1 MKTFKHFYEGHLPY
15 GENPFSALNG
25 KQLVFFDTE
34 TTGLSPGN
42 SQVTE
47 IAAVIINGDTL
58 EEEGEYHVHIRLD
71 DNTLQKIEDEKDS
84 KKKFTVKKILDM
96 TNYYNSKATA
106 NEAEAIHWLREFIP
120 QDAILVAHNA
130 SFDLK
135 MVNTRARV
143 NGVPPIDHFSKVL
156 DTMMMSRQ
164 FFLPASQE
172 LEAEGDEEA
181 KRHLDVLTKKW
192 NWKKTKRA
200 ILSSRLGD
208 LAKALKQDLTDWHQA
223 LADVRGT
230 IEIFKK
236 FKEFFDKH
244 YNKGFQDRPDF
255 KRRYARTLGKTK
267 WQMQ

>member
-1 MKTFKHFYEGHLPY
+1 VQTFKYFCEGHLPY
-15 GENPFSALNG
+15 GGNPFDTISG
-25 KQLVFFDTE
+25 RTLVFFDTE

-47 IAAVIINGDTL
+47 IAALIINGDTL
-58 EEEGEYHVHIRLD
+58 TEEGEFHVHIKLD
-71 DNTLQKIEDEKDS
+71 DDTLQKIEDEKDS
-84 KKKFTVKKILDM
+84 KRKFTVAKILDM

-106 NEAEAIHWLREFIP
+106 SEGEAIQGLSEFIP
-120 QDAILVAHNA
+120 QDAILIAHNA

-135 MVNTRARV
+135 MVNTRARINNV
-143 NGVPPIDHFSKVL
+143 SPISHFSKVM
-156 DTMMMSRQ
+156 DTLMMSRQ

-172 LEAEGDEEA
+172 LEAAGDEEA
-181 KRHLDVLTKKW
+181 KRHLDILTKKW

-208 LAKALKQDLTDWHQA
+208 LAKALEQDLTDWHQA

-244 YNKGFQDRPDF
+244 YNKGLQDTSDF

-267 WQMQ
+267 WQNK